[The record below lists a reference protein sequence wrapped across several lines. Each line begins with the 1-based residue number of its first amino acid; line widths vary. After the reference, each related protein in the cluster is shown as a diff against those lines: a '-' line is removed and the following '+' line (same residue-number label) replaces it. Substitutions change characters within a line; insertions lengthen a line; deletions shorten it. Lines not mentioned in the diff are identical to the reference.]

1 MVQAQLYP
9 YLNFQDQTRE
19 AMTYYQT
26 VFGGELTLST
36 FADMGMSNDPSNDDR
51 IMHASL
57 TTPNGMMLMASDLP
71 DGMTYEAG
79 TAVQLALAGEDEPTL
94 RGYFDALAEGGT
106 VHEPLEKAP
115 WGDYFGMCTDR
126 FGMSWMVNIAGS

>member
-1 MVQAQLYP
+1 MAEAGLYP

-19 AMTYYQT
+19 AMTFYQT
-26 VFGGELTLST
+26 VFGGELTLGT
-36 FADMGMSNDPSNDDR
+36 YGEMGMSNHPSNDDR

-57 TTPNGMMLMASDLP
+57 STPNGMMLMASDLP
-71 DGMTYEAG
+71 EGTPFEAG
-79 TAVQLALAGEDEPTL
+79 TAVLLALAGDDEPTL
-94 RGYFDALAEGGT
+94 RGYFEALAKDGS
-106 VHEPLEKAP
+106 VQEPLEKAP